1 MGTHSM
7 GSSTK
12 NQTKGRA
19 PGNSKPIWNYKT
31 KDLRPPPAGCLL
43 VTPSILGLETKVK
56 VNTRPRA
63 AVGPSPKDKD
73 KIKVKTRARAP
84 GSPLTRS
91 PLTLMSMRSL
101 LDCAQIAEI
110 KKANAG
116 RRTLRF

>member
-12 NQTKGRA
+12 NKTKGRA

-43 VTPSILGLETKVK
+43 VTPTILGLDTKVK

-63 AVGPSPKDKD
+63 AVGPSTQRQNQSQDPGEGARLFSDSFSSD
-73 KIKVKTRARAP
+73 INVDAELARLRA
-84 GSPLTRS
+84 
-91 PLTLMSMRSL
+91 
-101 LDCAQIAEI
+101 DC
-110 KKANAG
+110 
-116 RRTLRF
+116 